1 MFRFNTFLVS
11 FLFLFT
17 TSILAQGGASS
28 CSQLEANYQLYQT
41 CATNVPFQNST
52 GGNAENFN
60 SSCIPTAYVGPTW
73 FFVEVQSPG
82 NIVLQI
88 SQTNLGGAGTDVDF
102 VLWGPF
108 NNLNNVCSLL
118 NPTKEV
124 DCSYSNASIENVT
137 IPSGIAGQ
145 LYVLLID
152 NFSGTPGNISVS
164 QIGGTGSSSCDFLS
178 SVKIV
183 DTGLATITQ
192 LDYCKPATKD
202 IVAKIDVTDFP
213 GLPANLRFNYKW
225 YKNGVLVNTI
235 TNSTSNTNTLNITD
249 TGIYKV
255 ETTAYDSTDPTVV
268 IANLTVSN
276 AQIDLKFH
284 NTPILTI
291 ANTNT
296 QCLNSNPVLQSTITN
311 QSALTSSVDVL
322 TYQWFLNG
330 NLISGATNANFS
342 PILPGDYFVRVFNNP
357 CISVDSNMIHIIA
370 NPVISIASNQ
380 VLCEGSSYT
389 ITSNLTNGSLLT
401 NIIYQWFKDGIAIS
415 GATSNTYTVSVSNQ
429 SLNTTSNYTLRATEQ
444 GLCTTITN
452 AVSITLNALP
462 VVNTTTILYEQCDFI
477 APTLDG
483 IAITNLLLKYNEV
496 TNTTGLTLYFY
507 QDAAMTIPILN
518 YLAYE
523 NTSSPFNQ
531 NIYVK
536 AINENVTPN
545 CSSLN
550 TAMLH
555 LKINPTS
562 ISAYPNIASVCP
574 TLNQNYGTIDFNSQ
588 RVLIKNTYFSVSPV
602 TISFYLS
609 ALEASSGINQLTN
622 TSNIPVG
629 IRTIYTRIDTDGSCD
644 GIGQFQIEILAAPL
658 QNTITNVL
666 VCESDTF
673 FLNSKD
679 SEALLGQNS
688 SVQTSYFYSFDDAK
702 NNINIINKNIPLPI
716 IVGSRNLFIRLYDTT
731 TQCFS
736 IVNFNLRVFPNPT
749 LFAPL
754 PIKLCGTTTA
764 TFNLNIRIPVITG
777 GNTNYQVTFYETNAD
792 LLANNSIVTPANY
805 LSGNRTLIVKVVDP
819 TNNSCYKT
827 TTLDLIVLSLPGA
840 NNNPTPIELCDD
852 SGFAKFDLTSRELEM
867 AGPTLWSDIQFRYY
881 TDPTDAAANN
891 NNFITNSILRL
902 FPNSS
907 INYQKIFVRLNSKTN
922 FNSETNQA
930 CSNILELELFVR
942 PYPVNNLPS
951 NPYIICINK
960 DNIVLNPAVIETRLP
975 ASDYS
980 FIWYNEHNALT
991 GNEISGEVS
1000 NTYNARTEGKFSV
1013 KITNTTNAALCS
1025 TIANFSTKNSYIPFS
1040 IKGEPSEL
1048 IAFEVDNTIKAI
1060 VIPES
1065 ADYLYSLNNTGWQ
1078 TSNIFTNIQEGEYT
1092 LTVTNKYNCGE
1103 VSTQIIV
1110 VDYPKFFT
1118 PNGDGYN
1125 DTWNIGGTK
1134 ALNSIQVQIFD
1145 RYGKFIK
1152 EITSSHNGWDG
1163 FLNGKA
1169 LPSDDYWFKL
1179 IYEKNN
1185 VKKEFK
1191 SHFTLKR

>member
-1 MFRFNTFLVS
+1 MIRFNTFLVS

-28 CSQLEANYQLYQT
+28 CAQLEANYQLYQT
-41 CATNVPFQNST
+41 CATNVPFPNST
-52 GGNAENFN
+52 GGNAESFN
-60 SSCIPTAYVGPTW
+60 SSCITTAYVGPTW

-88 SQTNLGGAGTDVDF
+88 SQTNLGGTGTDVDF

-124 DCSYSNASIENVT
+124 DCSFSAASIENVT
-137 IPSGIAGQ
+137 IPSGLAGQ

-152 NFSGTPGNISVS
+152 NFSGTPGNIAVS
-164 QIGGTGSSSCDFLS
+164 QIGGTGSSNCDFLS
-178 SVKIV
+178 SVKII
-183 DTGLATITQ
+183 DNGLTTITQ
-192 LDYCKPATKD
+192 LNYCKPTTKD
-202 IVAKIDVTDFP
+202 IVAKIDVTDFL

-225 YKNGVLVNTI
+225 YRNGTLINTI
-235 TNSTSNTNTLNITD
+235 TNSTSNTNTLNVTD

-255 ETTAYDSTDPTVV
+255 ETTAYDSSDPTVV

-284 NTPILTI
+284 NTPTLTI

-296 QCLNSNPVLQSTITN
+296 QCLNSNPVLQATITN
-311 QSALTSSVDVL
+311 QSALNSAVDVL

-330 NLISGATNANFS
+330 NLIIGATNANFS
-342 PILPGDYFVRVFNNP
+342 PILHGNYFVRVFNNP
-357 CISVDSNMIHIIA
+357 CISVDSNVILIIA
-370 NPVISIASNQ
+370 NPAISIASNQ

-389 ITSNLTNGSLLT
+389 ITSNLTNNSLLT
-401 NIIYQWFKDGIAIS
+401 NIIYQWFKDGVAIS
-415 GATSNTYTVSVSNQ
+415 GATSNSHTVSVSNQ
-429 SLNTTSNYTLRATEQ
+429 VINTTSSYTLHATEQ
-444 GLCTTITN
+444 GLCTSITN
-452 AVSITLNALP
+452 AVSITLNAIP

-483 IAITNLLLKYNEV
+483 IAITNLLLKYSEV

-518 YLAYE
+518 YLDYE
-523 NTSSPFNQ
+523 NTNSPFNQ

-545 CSSLN
+545 CPSLN
-550 TAMLH
+550 TAMLN

-574 TLNQNYGTIDFNSQ
+574 TLNQNYGTIDFNRQ
-588 RVLIKNTYFSVSPV
+588 RFLIKNTYFAVSPV

-622 TSNIPVG
+622 NSNIPVG

-666 VCESDTF
+666 ACESDTF
-673 FLNSKD
+673 LLNSKD
-679 SEALLGQNS
+679 SEVLLGQNP

-702 NNINIINKNIPLPI
+702 NNINIINKSAPLPI
-716 IVGSRNLFIRLYDTT
+716 IVGSRNLFIKLYDTT

-764 TFNLNIRIPVITG
+764 TFDLNIRIPVITG

-792 LLANNSIVTPANY
+792 LLANNSIVRPENY
-805 LSGNRTLIVKVVDP
+805 FSGNRTLIVKVVDP

-827 TTLDLIVLSLPGA
+827 TTLDLVVLRSPGA
-840 NNNPTPIELCDD
+840 NSNPTPIELCDD
-852 SGFAKFDLTSRELEM
+852 SGFAKFDLTSRELVM

-881 TDPTDAAANN
+881 TNPTDAAANN

-907 INYQKIFVRLNSKTN
+907 INYQKLFVRLNSMTN

-942 PYPVNNLPS
+942 PYPVNNLSS

-960 DNIVLNPAVIETRLP
+960 YNIVANPAVIDTRLP
-975 ASDYS
+975 TSNYT
-980 FIWYNEHNALT
+980 FIWYNEHNAIRR
-991 GNEISGEVS
+991 NEISGEVS
-1000 NTYNARTEGKFSV
+1000 NTYNARTEGKYSV
-1013 KITNTTNAALCS
+1013 KITNTTNGASCS

-1040 IKGEPSEL
+1040 IQGEPSEL
-1048 IAFEVDNTIKAI
+1048 FAFEVDNTIKAI

-1065 ADYLYSLNNTGWQ
+1065 ADYLYSLNNIGWQ

-1103 VSTQIIV
+1103 VSTRIIV

-1134 ALNSIQVQIFD
+1134 ALNSIQIHIFD

-1152 EITSSHNGWDG
+1152 EITSSHSGWDG

-1185 VKKEFK
+1185 IKKEFK